1 MAAMLGGDC
10 PRSERGGY
18 GGVKVPAS
26 LPPDQLLRIESLGDN
41 CEPGFVLRKLGCEAG
56 SLFRWARVTPD
67 QLLAVLRADFD
78 GIYEF
83 AGLTPLYHDMVKD
96 KRYGIGWHTEMR
108 SAVAADG
115 RWRFIGDE
123 TARQKIY
130 RQEIE
135 KIRYLTSKFISHAQ
149 LGGIIFV
156 LKCNAGIAT
165 DVLYAILASLARIAA
180 GNRFAL
186 LEIRASDD
194 PAQVGTVT
202 QERPDL
208 LRGYISRFAPYEH
221 ADDIDMAAWTKIFSQ
236 AFQLFPCPDWQARL
250 ARRAGTESKIELP
263 FPLDKSLDLTRPVL
277 GDLRGGAAILL
288 NGNMW
293 CRPVNGAFRL
303 HGGEPDTPGT
313 ILRWIGVHAPAASQL
328 RTALKCPVDDSQRV
342 DVAATVRDE
351 NGKNLAEWRGA
362 VTPQEPQDFTL
373 DFTPLPQRT
382 VSIELTVH
390 ASRRLHGDERA
401 VIDVAPLALYPA
413 ATGST

>member
-1 MAAMLGGDC
+1 MDAMLGGEC

-18 GGVKVPAS
+18 GGVKVPAP

-67 QLLAVLRADFD
+67 QLLAVLRADFE

-83 AGLTPLYHDMVKD
+83 AGLTPLYLDMVKD

-108 SAVAADG
+108 SAVADDG
-115 RWRFIGDE
+115 RWRFVGDD
-123 TARQKIY
+123 TVRQKIY

-135 KIRYLTSKFISHAQ
+135 KIRYLASKFISHTQ

-194 PAQVGTVT
+194 PAQIGTVT

-221 ADDIDMAAWTKIFSQ
+221 ADDIDMAAWTKILAQ
-236 AFQLFPCPDWQARL
+236 AFQLFPCPDWPARL
-250 ARRAGTESKIELP
+250 ARRAGAESKIELP
-263 FPLDKSLDLTRPVL
+263 FRSTRASISPDRFSAICAAAPQSCSMATCGAGRSMAHSGSMAASLTRPAPSCA
-277 GDLRGGAAILL
+277 GSASMRRTRHSSARHSNARSMIRNGSTSPQRFATKTGKIWPNGAA
-288 NGNMW
+288 
-293 CRPVNGAFRL
+293 P
-303 HGGEPDTPGT
+303 
-313 ILRWIGVHAPAASQL
+313 
-328 RTALKCPVDDSQRV
+328 
-342 DVAATVRDE
+342 
-351 NGKNLAEWRGA
+351 
-362 VTPQEPQDFTL
+362 
-373 DFTPLPQRT
+373 
-382 VSIELTVH
+382 
-390 ASRRLHGDERA
+390 SRRKSLRISRSISRRCRSGRSA
-401 VIDVAPLALYPA
+401 
-413 ATGST
+413 SS